1 MIMETMKQERSFNIL
16 RSLPEVWYIA
26 LIGGYLLFSTYSWI
40 IGKGIDGLLI
50 PVFFLVVL
58 GLLIRLLIRRSRV
71 LGGII
76 GSVFALCSV
85 YMLFALFSEF
95 SEFPVVN
102 GQAVELIVVGGILI
116 GGSLTAAITM
126 LKRAITG

>member
-1 MIMETMKQERSFNIL
+1 MEAMKQERSFNIL
-16 RSLPEVWYIA
+16 RSLPEMWYIA
-26 LIGGYLLFSTYSWI
+26 LIGGYLLFSTYNWI
-40 IGKGIDGLLI
+40 IGKGTDGLLI
-50 PVFFLVVL
+50 PVSFLVVL

-76 GSVFALCSV
+76 SSVFALCSV

-102 GQAVELIVVGGILI
+102 GQAIELIVVGGILI

-126 LKRAITG
+126 LKRAIIG

>member
-1 MIMETMKQERSFNIL
+1 MEVTKQERSLNVL
-16 RSLPEVWYIA
+16 RSLPEMWYIT
-26 LIGGYLLFSTYSWI
+26 LIGGYLLFSTYNWI
-40 IGKGIDGLLI
+40 IGKGTDGLLI
-50 PVFFLVVL
+50 PVFFLIVL

-71 LGGII
+71 LGGVI

-95 SEFPVVN
+95 SEFPIVN

-116 GGSLTAAITM
+116 GGSLAAAITM
-126 LKRAITG
+126 LKRAIIG